1 MLKKGS
7 KLYSI
12 IGSKCPKCHG
22 ESMYKNPNPFNITK
36 VYDMSERCSRCGTKY
51 KIEPSFFYG
60 AMYVSYALGVAI
72 AVAAF
77 ISSRYIIGTNMVT
90 AFLSIIGSIVLLMP
104 INMRLARNI
113 WINFFISYDPEA
125 TKVGENG
132 Q

>member
-1 MLKKGS
+1 MFKKGS

-12 IGSKCPKCHG
+12 FGSKCPKCHG
-22 ESMYKNPNPFNITK
+22 ESMYKNPNPFNIVR
-36 VYDMSERCSRCGTKY
+36 VYDMPERCSKCGTKY

-77 ISSRYIIGTNMVT
+77 ITSRFVIGTSMIT

-125 TKVGENG
+125 AKASENG

>member
-1 MLKKGS
+1 MFKKGT

-12 IGSKCPKCHG
+12 FGSKCPKCHG
-22 ESMYKNPNPFNITK
+22 ESMYKNPNPFNIAR
-36 VYDMSERCSRCGTKY
+36 VYDMPERCSKCGTKY

-72 AVAAF
+72 AVTAF
-77 ISSRYIIGTNMVT
+77 ITSRFIIGTNMIA

-104 INMRLARNI
+104 VNMRLARNI
-113 WINFFISYDPEA
+113 WINFFISYDPETA
-125 TKVGENG
+125 KASENG

>member
-1 MLKKGS
+1 MFKKGT

-12 IGSKCPKCHG
+12 FGSKCPKCHG
-22 ESMYKNPNPFNITK
+22 ESMYKNPNPFNIAR
-36 VYDMSERCSRCGTKY
+36 VYDMPERCSKCGTKY

-77 ISSRYIIGTNMVT
+77 ITSRFIIGTSMIT

-104 INMRLARNI
+104 VNMRLARNI
-113 WINFFISYDPEA
+113 WINFFISYDPE
-125 TKVGENG
+125 TPDVNFID

>member
-1 MLKKGS
+1 
-7 KLYSI
+7 
-12 IGSKCPKCHG
+12 
-22 ESMYKNPNPFNITK
+22 MYKNPNPFNVAR
-36 VYDMSERCSRCGTKY
+36 VYDMPERCSKCGTKY

-72 AVAAF
+72 AVTAF
-77 ISSRYIIGTNMVT
+77 ITSRFIIGTSMIT

-104 INMRLARNI
+104 VNMRLARNI

-125 TKVGENG
+125 AKVSQND

>member
-1 MLKKGS
+1 MFNKGT

-12 IGSKCPKCHG
+12 FGSKCPKCHG
-22 ESMYKNPNPFNITK
+22 ESMYKNPNPCNIARG
-36 VYDMSERCSRCGTKY
+36 YDMPERCSKCGTKY

-60 AMYVSYALGVAI
+60 AMYVSYGLGVAI

-77 ISSRYIIGTNMVT
+77 ITSRFIIGTSMIT

-104 INMRLARNI
+104 VNMRLARNI
-113 WINFFISYDPEA
+113 WINIFISYDPEA
-125 TKVGENG
+125 AKGREND

>member
-7 KLYSI
+7 KLHSI
-12 IGSKCPKCHG
+12 IGSKFLKCHG

-36 VYDMSERCSRCGTKY
+36 VYDMPERCSRCGTKY

-90 AFLSIIGSIVLLMP
+90 AFLNIIGSIVLLMP

>member
-1 MLKKGS
+1 
-7 KLYSI
+7 
-12 IGSKCPKCHG
+12 
-22 ESMYKNPNPFNITK
+22 MYKNPNTFNIAR
-36 VYDMSERCSRCGTKY
+36 VYDMLERCSKCGTKY

-77 ISSRYIIGTNMVT
+77 ITSRFIIGTSMVT
-90 AFLSIIGSIVLLMP
+90 AFLSIIGSIILLMP
-104 INMRLARNI
+104 VNVRLARNI

-125 TKVGENG
+125 AKASENE